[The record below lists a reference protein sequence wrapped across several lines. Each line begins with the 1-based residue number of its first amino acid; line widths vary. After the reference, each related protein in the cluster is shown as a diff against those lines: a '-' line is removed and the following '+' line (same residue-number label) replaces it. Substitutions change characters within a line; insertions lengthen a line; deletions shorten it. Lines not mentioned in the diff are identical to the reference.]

1 MKPSELLR
9 TSTFR
14 LALLYMALFA
24 GSALLLLGFIYWSTV
39 AFMANQTDATIEAEI
54 VGLAEQYRERGLKG
68 LVGTIAERLERDPE
82 SSSVYLLASRSYT
95 PLAGNLTGWPD
106 AEPTPSGWLN
116 FEFKDPRADG
126 RVFHARARSFLLE
139 GGLHLLVG
147 RDTRELKATQQLIVR
162 ALLWGL
168 AITVALALVG
178 GLTMSR
184 STVRRIEQINQTSRE
199 IMSGDLSRRVPTTGA
214 ADDFDQL
221 AVNLNAMLDEI
232 ERLMGGVR
240 QVSDNVAHDLRTPL
254 TRLRNRLEQL
264 RSELGDT
271 SPHQQH
277 VERSIADADQL
288 LSTFGALL
296 RIARIEAGGHRP
308 DLVPVDLGALVQDA
322 AELYEALAEDKSLQL
337 ETSIASSA
345 TIQGDRDLLFQAVA
359 NLLDNAVKYTPDG
372 GRVALG
378 VRRAGNAIDVTVS
391 DTGPGIPAEERD
403 KVVERFYRLE
413 RSRRTPGSGL
423 GLSLV
428 AAVARMHRAVLL
440 LEDNAPGLEAT
451 LRFETGLVRSIQ
463 SAGSRAS
470 SSSTSA
476 RCVSM

>member
-1 MKPSELLR
+1 MG
-9 TSTFR
+9 
-14 LALLYMALFA
+14 LFA

-54 VGLAEQYRERGLKG
+54 VGLAEQYRERGLNG

-82 SSSVYLLASRSYT
+82 SSSVYLLASPSYRA
-95 PLAGNLTGWPD
+95 LAGNLTGWPD
-106 AEPTPSGWLN
+106 VEPTQAGWLD
-116 FEFKDPRADG
+116 FEFEDPRADG
-126 RVFHARARSFLLE
+126 RVFQARARSFLLE

-178 GLTMSR
+178 GVAMSR

-199 IMSGDLSRRVPTTGA
+199 IMSGDLSRRVPTTGT

-271 SPHQQH
+271 SPHQEH

-288 LSTFGALL
+288 LATFGALL

-308 DLVPVDLGALVQDA
+308 DLVPVDLAALVQDA
-322 AELYEALAEDKSLQL
+322 AELYEALAEDKSLEL
-337 ETSIASSA
+337 ATSVAGAA
-345 TIQGDRDLLFQAVA
+345 TIQGDRDLIFQAVA

-372 GRVALG
+372 GRVALE
-378 VRRAGNAIDVTVS
+378 VSRTRDAIDVTVV
-391 DTGPGIPAEERD
+391 DTGPGIPVEERD
-403 KVVERFYRLE
+403 KVVQRFYRLE

-440 LEDNAPGLEAT
+440 LEDNAPGLKAT
-451 LRFETGLVRSIQ
+451 LRFE
-463 SAGSRAS
+463 
-470 SSSTSA
+470 A
-476 RCVSM
+476 RPA

>member
-1 MKPSELLR
+1 VKPRELLR

-14 LALLYMALFA
+14 LAILYMALFA

-39 AFMANQTDATIEAEI
+39 AFMSNQTDATIQAEI
-54 VGLAEQYRERGLKG
+54 VGLAEQYRERGLTG
-68 LVGTIAERLERDPE
+68 LVEVIKERLERDPE

-95 PLAGNLTGWPD
+95 PLAGNLTAWPD
-106 AEPTPSGWLN
+106 VAPTQAGWLD
-116 FEFKDPRADG
+116 FEFQDSRAGG
-126 RVFHARARSFLLE
+126 RIFQARARPFVLE

-147 RDTRELKATQQLIVR
+147 RDTRELRATQQLIVR

-168 AITVALALVG
+168 AITLALALVG
-178 GLTMSR
+178 GITMSR
-184 STVRRIEQINQTSRE
+184 GTLRRIEQINQTSRE
-199 IMSGDLSRRVPTTGA
+199 IMGGDLSRRVPTNGT

-232 ERLMGGVR
+232 ERLMGGIR

-264 RSELGDT
+264 RSGLGGE
-271 SPHQQH
+271 SPHRDD

-308 DLVPVDLGALVQDA
+308 ELVPVDLATLVRDA
-322 AELYEALAEDKSLQL
+322 AELYEALAEEKRLTLDTRVADS
-337 ETSIASSA
+337 ETIP
-345 TIQGDRDLLFQAVA
+345 GDRDLLFQAVT

-372 GRVALG
+372 GRVSLE
-378 VRRAGNAIDVTVS
+378 VSRAGDAVDVTVS
-391 DTGPGIPAEERD
+391 DTGPGVPAEERE

-413 RSRRTPGSGL
+413 RSRRDPGSGL

-428 AAVARMHRAVLL
+428 AAVARMHHAALV
-440 LEDNAPGLEAT
+440 LEDNQPGLRAT
-451 LRFETGLVRSIQ
+451 LRFDAGLSRSTPI
-463 SAGSRAS
+463 
-470 SSSTSA
+470 
-476 RCVSM
+476 

>member
-1 MKPSELLR
+1 VKPSELLR

-39 AFMANQTDATIEAEI
+39 AFMANQTDATIEAEV

-68 LVGTIAERLERDPE
+68 LVGTISERLERDPE
-82 SSSVYLLASRSYT
+82 SSSVYLLASPSYS

-106 AEPTPSGWLN
+106 VEPSQAGWLN
-116 FEFKDPRADG
+116 FEFKDPRAGG
-126 RVFHARARSFLLE
+126 RLFHARARPFILE

-178 GLTMSR
+178 GIAMSR

-199 IMSGDLSRRVPTTGA
+199 IMSGDLSRRVPTTGT

-271 SPHQQH
+271 SPQKEH

-308 DLVPVDLGALVQDA
+308 DRVPVDLATLVQDA
-322 AELYEALAEDKSLQL
+322 AELYEALAEEKQL
-337 ETSIASSA
+337 NVDASAASSA
-345 TIQGDRDLLFQAVA
+345 AIQGDRDLLFQAVT
-359 NLLDNAVKYTPDG
+359 NLLDNAVKYTPEG
-372 GRVALG
+372 GRIALE
-378 VRRAGNAIDVTVS
+378 VRRTEDAVDVTVS

-403 KVVERFYRLE
+403 KVLQRFYRLE
-413 RSRRTPGSGL
+413 RSRRAPGSGL

-428 AAVARMHRAVLL
+428 AAVARMHHATLL
-440 LEDNAPGLEAT
+440 LEDNAPGLKAT
-451 LRFETGLVRSIQ
+451 LRFNAKPV
-463 SAGSRAS
+463 
-470 SSSTSA
+470 
-476 RCVSM
+476 

>member
-1 MKPSELLR
+1 VKPSELLR

-14 LALLYMALFA
+14 LALLYTALFG

-39 AFMANQTDATIEAEI
+39 AFMADQTDATIEAEI
-54 VGLAEQYRERGLKG
+54 IGLQEQYREGGLTG
-68 LVGTIAERLERDPE
+68 LVGTIRERLERDPE
-82 SSSVYLLASRSYT
+82 SSSVYLFASSSYK

-106 AEPTPSGWLN
+106 VEPTPDGWLN
-116 FEFKDPRADG
+116 FEFKDPRAGG
-126 RVFHARARSFLLE
+126 RVFHARARPFVLE

-168 AITVALALVG
+168 AITLALALLG
-178 GLTMSR
+178 GITMSR
-184 STVRRIEQINQTSRE
+184 SMLRRIEQINQTSRE
-199 IMSGDLSRRVPTTGA
+199 IIGGDLSRRVPTTGT

-232 ERLMGGVR
+232 ERLMGGIR

-264 RSELGDT
+264 RSDLDAT
-271 SPHQQH
+271 SPHRDP
-277 VERSIADADQL
+277 VERSIAEADQL

-308 DLVPVDLGALVQDA
+308 GLVPVDLARLVQDA
-322 AELYEALAEDKSLQL
+322 AELYEALAEEKRLHID
-337 ETSIASSA
+337 TSVERPV
-345 TIQGDRDLLFQAVA
+345 TIQGDRDLLFQAIT

-372 GRVALG
+372 GRVSLIVSQTDHA
-378 VRRAGNAIDVTVS
+378 VEVTVS
-391 DTGPGIPAEERD
+391 DTGPGIPVDERD
-403 KVVERFYRLE
+403 RVVERFYRLE

-428 AAVARMHRAVLL
+428 AAVAQLHHAALI

-451 LRFETGLVRSIQ
+451 LRFEANAT
-463 SAGSRAS
+463 
-470 SSSTSA
+470 
-476 RCVSM
+476 

>member
-54 VGLAEQYRERGLKG
+54 TGLAERYRERGLNG
-68 LVGTIAERLERDPE
+68 LVGSIRKRLERDPQ
-82 SSSVYLLASRSYT
+82 SLSVYLLASPDYT
-95 PLAGNLTGWPD
+95 PLAGNLTAWPD
-106 AEPTPSGWLN
+106 VEPTQDGWLN
-116 FEFKDPRADG
+116 FEFEDPRAGG
-126 RVFHARARSFLLE
+126 RVFQARVRPFVLE

-178 GLTMSR
+178 GITMSR
-184 STVRRIEQINQTSRE
+184 SMLRRIEQINQTSRE
-199 IMSGDLSRRVPTTGA
+199 IIGGDLSRRVPTTGA
-214 ADDFDQL
+214 DDDFDQL

-232 ERLMGGVR
+232 ERLMGGIR

-264 RSELGDT
+264 RSELEAS
-271 SPHQQH
+271 SPHRDH
-277 VERSIADADQL
+277 VERSIAEADQL
-288 LSTFGALL
+288 LSTFAALL
-296 RIARIEAGGHRP
+296 RIARIEAGGHRAG
-308 DLVPVDLGALVQDA
+308 LVPIDLATLVQDA
-322 AELYEALAEDKSLQL
+322 AELYEALAEEKRLQID
-337 ETSIASSA
+337 TSVEHPV
-345 TIQGDRDLLFQAVA
+345 TIQGDRDLLFQAFT

-372 GRVALG
+372 GRVSLAVSQTG
-378 VRRAGNAIDVTVS
+378 DFVDVTVS

-403 KVVERFYRLE
+403 KVVQRFYRLE
-413 RSRRTPGSGL
+413 RSRRAPGSGL

-428 AAVARMHRAVLL
+428 AAVAQLHRAALI

-451 LRFETGLVRSIQ
+451 LRFEVNRG
-463 SAGSRAS
+463 
-470 SSSTSA
+470 
-476 RCVSM
+476 